1 LTPISAQLSLQI
13 AGIADAIGD
22 ASRGPWNVFANGTL
36 LGQIP
41 QNLSTNGFQE
51 IKIYNFNMP
60 LALITGTDSI
70 LLNINVPLTNDGYSI
85 NYSELTIAAVPEP
98 SVVALAGLGAL
109 VLAARRR
116 HAGAK

>member
-1 LTPISAQLSLQI
+1 LTPVAAQLSLQI
-13 AGIADAIGD
+13 AGIADGT
-22 ASRGPWNVFANGTL
+22 SRGPWNVFANGTL

-41 QNLSTNGFQE
+41 QNLSFNGFQE
-51 IKIYNFNMP
+51 IKIYNFNVP
-60 LALITGTDSI
+60 VGLLTGADSI
-70 LLNINVPLTNDGYSI
+70 LLRINDPDAGDGYSI

-109 VLAARRR
+109 VMVARRR